1 MCFLFG
7 FICKHQYLIPQWEK
21 EREERLFILFYC
33 KFLDLLL
40 TTFSFLFFFFC
51 RGEGVVGTEKK
62 EIYIL
67 YINIYVNCIVLL
79 YRRQHFCLFI
89 PFPLPAL
96 GCGSSGQMAQL
107 SGNRDSTPSPPAC
120 CLETAPCVHMHGS
133 PAIILQTPSVPF

>member
-40 TTFSFLFFFFC
+40 TTFSFLFFVFLS
-51 RGEGVVGTEKK
+51 GEGVVGTEKK

-89 PFPLPAL
+89 PFPLPKKIEKL
-96 GCGSSGQMAQL
+96 PV
-107 SGNRDSTPSPPAC
+107 STC
-120 CLETAPCVHMHGS
+120 EIMETGFLLCFDY
-133 PAIILQTPSVPF
+133 ITP